1 MPVVAWL
8 AEIGFALARAGTPT
22 TDPLAAALVV
32 AAVALAAGRAAP
44 VILDRLGSRL
54 GGNAPVAIASHTA
67 LAVAPAVTVDP
78 SGRATTFR
86 LSVVRR

>member
-1 MPVVAWL
+1 VVAWL

-22 TDPLAAALVV
+22 ADPLAAALVV
-32 AAVALAAGRAAP
+32 AAVALVAGRAAP
-44 VILDRLGSRL
+44 VVLDRLGSRL
-54 GGNAPVAIASHTA
+54 GGYAHVAIAAHTA
-67 LAVAPAVTVDP
+67 LVAGPAVTVDP